1 MSLEIHSIG
10 EVTAYHTIPR
20 TEFSIGI
27 GTIISK
33 LSGNT
38 NLTFKI
44 QQFLPIEPD
53 TPSDFTH
60 FPPQDII
67 YFYGSVTKV
76 DSATQTIEI
85 HVSIQKNFHKSQPT
99 F

>member
-1 MSLEIHSIG
+1 MSLEIRSIG
-10 EVTAYHTIPR
+10 EVTAYYTIPR
-20 TEFSIGI
+20 TEFSI

-53 TPSDFTH
+53 TPSNFTH

-85 HVSIQKNFHKSQPT
+85 HVSIQKFHKSQPT